1 MSMRDLLERTEYL
14 LNGGVLSLLSESLAA
29 HSERGM
35 ILRPEG
41 EDMEVL
47 EAFGA
52 SVESLFMKG
61 RAGEIKGAFPS
72 SSVRGDYDVSAA
84 RLDGEWPWGLRI
96 RGWDWA
102 FYVLLSDEPSASLM
116 EDMPSFAGL
125 IALWQRH
132 QRIVG
137 VEERLSRL
145 AYMVLATKSTLASV
159 FEPMGLSYFGAF
171 LRDVVMESL
180 FPSRLSI
187 LLDRGGELSLLAG
200 EDLPL
205 PPRSG
210 IFARDILSPALARI
224 DGASPESVGAE
235 VFRSLSGGWSAI
247 LPIIGGDA
255 RLFCLLK
262 WEKQLGEEALNF
274 IELLGNVASKALSMA
289 AMREEKDRNLRA
301 LSRRAF
307 LLNALYEAGLRLLEQ
322 TSRETLLLQVLD
334 IFSEM
339 SHAARTVLVAW
350 RPDAGGYVLLAA
362 KEDGVVTRTGRPLGP
377 QAGASADRRPE
388 SLTADGSRLLFE
400 EMNVPFLSSPEVMNG
415 VDRVFPLWEGDGLAG
430 FVAVSAPRPG
440 TNLMDVETLEIL
452 ARSASAALPG
462 REWESSRPGNPE

>member
-1 MSMRDLLERTEYL
+1 MRDLLERTEYL

-72 SSVRGDYDVSAA
+72 SSIRGDYDVSAA
-84 RLDGEWPWGLRI
+84 RLVGEWPWSLRI

-159 FEPMGLSYFGAF
+159 FEPMGLPYFGAF

-235 VFRSLSGGWSAI
+235 VFRALSGGWSAI

-301 LSRRAF
+301 LSGSLPSERPLRGVAQAPGAVVQGDPASSGAGHILRDVARGEDRAGGLAARCRRVRAVRGEGGRSGDARRA
-307 LLNALYEAGLRLLEQ
+307 AAG
-322 TSRETLLLQVLD
+322 V
-334 IFSEM
+334 
-339 SHAARTVLVAW
+339 
-350 RPDAGGYVLLAA
+350 AGGRIGGQASGVADRGRVSPPVRGDERAVPVLPRGY
-362 KEDGVVTRTGRPLGP
+362 ERSGQGVPALGGGRTGRFRGRLGP
-377 QAGASADRRPE
+377 
-388 SLTADGSRLLFE
+388 
-400 EMNVPFLSSPEVMNG
+400 
-415 VDRVFPLWEGDGLAG
+415 
-430 FVAVSAPRPG
+430 APRHQPH
-440 TNLMDVETLEIL
+440 
-452 ARSASAALPG
+452 G
-462 REWESSRPGNPE
+462 RGDP